1 MTSSY
6 SQILRR
12 PGALRFSAAGL
23 LARFPMSMMGI
34 STILA
39 VQELYGSYA
48 AAGRVSA
55 AGVVATAVGAPLLSR
70 RVDAAGQARVMVPA
84 VIGSVLGLAGLVAGA
99 SAHLPEPALMVLSA
113 LAGGLSGSMG
123 SLVRSRWTAML
134 RTPEDIHT
142 AFSLE
147 AALDEVAFIVGP
159 ILATAL
165 CTSPFLPVS
174 SGWVASMLL
183 QVGGSLWFLSQRATE
198 PPVHPRPTDPADGAT
213 RAVPATTP
221 GGGPGRVGDAVGRRH
236 REPRHVLLYGS
247 VASVVTVFLLSGA
260 MFGTND
266 VAVVAFAT
274 ERGSASASGAVL
286 ACWGAGS
293 MIAALVY
300 GSRPW
305 PWPLWKQ
312 LTAGVV
318 ALAVGASTFAL
329 APGLVVL
336 CLAMFLTGMAIAPTV
351 TTGNNV
357 VQAIVPPQ
365 RLTEGLA
372 WLATAMN
379 VGVSL
384 GSMLGGLAVDHA
396 GAHGG
401 FLLVAAWAWGAVV
414 MAVAWLPV
422 LRRARPRHVTHLD
435 ED

>member
-1 MTSSY
+1 MRPDRTADMTSSY
-6 SQILRR
+6 AHILRR
-12 PGALRFSAAGL
+12 PGALSFSAAGL

-39 VQELYGSYA
+39 VQDLYGSYA

-70 RVDAAGQARVMVPA
+70 HVDRAGQARVMVPA
-84 VIGSVLGLAGLVAGA
+84 VIGSVLALVGLVVGAGA
-99 SAHLPEPALMVLSA
+99 HAPEPVLMVLAA

-123 SLVRSRWTAML
+123 SLVRSRWTAL
-134 RTPEDIHT
+134 LTTPEEIHT

-165 CTSPFLPVS
+165 CTAPALPVT
-174 SGWVASMLL
+174 SGWAASMSL
-183 QVGGSLWFLSQRATE
+183 QLAGSLWFLSQRVTE
-198 PPVHPRPTDPADGAT
+198 PPVQRPDGAGT
-213 RAVPATTP
+213 LASAVGHPQAVPVRT
-221 GGGPGRVGDAVGRRH
+221 G
-236 REPRHVLLYGS
+236 PRHVLFYGA
-247 VASVVTVFLLSGA
+247 VASVVTVFLVSGA

-274 ERGSASASGAVL
+274 ERGAASASGSVL

-312 LTAGVV
+312 LTVGVV
-318 ALAVGASTFAL
+318 ALAVGASTFSL
-329 APGLVVL
+329 APGLIVL
-336 CLAMFLTGMAIAPTV
+336 CVVMFLTGMAIAPTV

-357 VQAIVPPQ
+357 VQAIVPPE

-414 MAVAWLPV
+414 MALVCLPV
-422 LRRARPRHVTHLD
+422 LRRACPRSHATSVVQTGGV
-435 ED
+435 